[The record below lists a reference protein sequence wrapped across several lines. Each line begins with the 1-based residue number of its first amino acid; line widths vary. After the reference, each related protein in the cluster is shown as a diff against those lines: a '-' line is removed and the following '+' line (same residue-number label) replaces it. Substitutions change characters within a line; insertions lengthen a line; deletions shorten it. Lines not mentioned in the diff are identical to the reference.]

1 MKALVVVS
9 SRGRRARQRPAV
21 IIFGLRRL
29 LPTPAS
35 EQNQEIG
42 LGSRP
47 GDKDWLR
54 RERVFTADYDM
65 GEWRPSTSSDLVRN
79 PR

>member
-1 MKALVVVS
+1 MKTLVVVS
-9 SRGRRARQRPAV
+9 SRGRHARQRPGV
-21 IIFGLRRL
+21 IILGPRRL
-29 LPTPAS
+29 LPAPAS
-35 EQNQEIG
+35 EQIQEIG

-65 GEWRPSTSSDLVRN
+65 GKWRPSTSSDLVRDA
-79 PR
+79 R